1 MCQNEMIMRF
11 AGQSKQMSF
20 VDVHTFVLLLFTL
33 VLLEGPVCTSVTV
46 AAFLDEKHNMYQ
58 LLLILSKSE
67 LLGTVVPS
75 VPPSLYIY

>member
-1 MCQNEMIMRF
+1 MCQNEMIMHF

-46 AAFLDEKHNMYQ
+46 AAFLDEKHNMY
-58 LLLILSKSE
+58 
-67 LLGTVVPS
+67 
-75 VPPSLYIY
+75 